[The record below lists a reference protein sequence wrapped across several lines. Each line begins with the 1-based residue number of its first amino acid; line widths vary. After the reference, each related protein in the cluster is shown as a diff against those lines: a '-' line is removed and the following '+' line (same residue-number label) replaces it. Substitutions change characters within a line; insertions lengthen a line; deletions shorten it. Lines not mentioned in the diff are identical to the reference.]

1 MRIFAQWLK
10 SESMDST
17 LRSYQLELSGSLSR
31 PYRTD
36 YDLFDTKVQHF
47 LLVFYAAS
55 LGFVTDSSYICMIMR
70 ECMKS

>member
-31 PYRTD
+31 PYKTNLDVKRW
-36 YDLFDTKVQHF
+36 L
-47 LLVFYAAS
+47 
-55 LGFVTDSSYICMIMR
+55 
-70 ECMKS
+70 